1 MMAKEFLSYPEKL
14 RKEIACDADHLAAL
28 RTIVSDCTSHL
39 SFAGGHSNPGSR
51 RDRFEN
57 IVAEI
62 TEEQAHFDEKVRL
75 LAEAEKDALDVIRL
89 VPSAESR
96 SYLMMRFVKGMT
108 PKEIGQE
115 VHVGRATV
123 FRMQRDALQ
132 AADCILQQRE
142 QGGRT
147 DE

>member
-1 MMAKEFLSYPEKL
+1 MTAKEFLSYPEKL

-28 RTIVSDCTSHL
+28 RSIVSDCTSHL
-39 SFAGGHSNPGSR
+39 SFAGGHGNPDSR

-62 TEEQAHFDEKVRL
+62 TEEQAHLDEKVRL
-75 LAEAEKDALDVIRL
+75 LSEAEKDALDMIRL

-123 FRMQRDALQ
+123 FRMQRDALR
-132 AADCILQQRE
+132 AADCVLQQKE
-142 QGGRT
+142 HGGRA

>member
-1 MMAKEFLSYPEKL
+1 MTAKEFLSYPEKL

-28 RTIVSDCTSHL
+28 RAIVSDCTSHL
-39 SFAGGHSNPGSR
+39 SFAGGHGNPDSR

-62 TEEQAHFDEKVRL
+62 TEEQAHLDEKVRL
-75 LAEAEKDALDVIRL
+75 LSEAEKDALDMIRL

-132 AADCILQQRE
+132 AADCVLLQRE
-142 QGGRT
+142 HGGRA

>member
-1 MMAKEFLSYPEKL
+1 MTAKEFLSYPEKL

-28 RTIVSDCTSHL
+28 RAIVSDCTSHL
-39 SFAGGHSNPGSR
+39 SHAGGHGNPVSR

-62 TEEQAHFDEKVRL
+62 SEAEARLDEKIRR
-75 LAEAEKDALDVIRL
+75 LAEAEQDALDVIRL
-89 VPSAESR
+89 VPLSESR

-115 VHVGRATV
+115 VRVGRATV

-132 AADCILQQRE
+132 AADCVLQQRE

>member
-1 MMAKEFLSYPEKL
+1 MTAKEFLSYPEKL

-28 RTIVSDCTSHL
+28 RSIVSDCTSHL
-39 SFAGGHSNPGSR
+39 SFAGGHGNPDSR

-62 TEEQAHFDEKVRL
+62 TEEQAHLDEKVRL
-75 LAEAEKDALDVIRL
+75 LSEAEKDALDVIRL

-132 AADCILQQRE
+132 AADCVLQQRE

>member
-1 MMAKEFLSYPEKL
+1 MTVKEFLSYPEKL

-28 RTIVSDCTSHL
+28 RSIVSDCTSHL
-39 SFAGGHSNPGSR
+39 SFAGGHGNPDSR

-57 IVAEI
+57 IVTEI
-62 TEEQAHFDEKVRL
+62 TEEQAHLDEKLRL

-96 SYLMMRFVKGMT
+96 SYLMMRFVKGMA
-108 PKEIGQE
+108 PCEIAEELHTGKT
-115 VHVGRATV
+115 TV
-123 FRMQRDALQ
+123 FRIQRNALQ
-132 AADCILQQRE
+132 AADCVLQQRE

>member
-1 MMAKEFLSYPEKL
+1 MTAKEFLSYPEKL

-28 RTIVSDCTSHL
+28 RAIVSDCTSHL
-39 SFAGGHSNPGSR
+39 SHAGGHGNPVSR

-62 TEEQAHFDEKVRL
+62 SEAEARLDEKIRR

-96 SYLMMRFVKGMT
+96 SYLMMRFVKGMA
-108 PKEIGQE
+108 PCEIAEELHTGKT
-115 VHVGRATV
+115 TV
-123 FRMQRDALQ
+123 FRIQRNALQ
-132 AADCILQQRE
+132 AADCVLLQRE

>member
-1 MMAKEFLSYPEKL
+1 MTAKEFLSYPEKL

-28 RTIVSDCTSHL
+28 RAIVSDCTSHL
-39 SFAGGHSNPGSR
+39 SFAGGHSNPDNR

-62 TEEQAHFDEKVRL
+62 TEEQANLDEKVQL

-89 VPSAESR
+89 VPLSESR
-96 SYLMMRFVKGMT
+96 SYLMMRFVKGMA
-108 PKEIGQE
+108 PCEIAEELHTGKT
-115 VHVGRATV
+115 RV
-123 FRMQRDALQ
+123 FRIQRDALQ
-132 AADCILQQRE
+132 AADCVLQQRE

>member
-1 MMAKEFLSYPEKL
+1 MTAKEFLSYPEKL

-28 RTIVSDCTSHL
+28 RSIVSDCTSHL
-39 SFAGGHSNPGSR
+39 SFAGGHGNPDSR

-57 IVAEI
+57 IVTEI
-62 TEEQAHFDEKVRL
+62 TEEQAHLDEKLRL

-89 VPSAESR
+89 VPSSECR

-132 AADCILQQRE
+132 AADCVLLQRE
-142 QGGRT
+142 HGGRA

>member
-1 MMAKEFLSYPEKL
+1 MTAKEFLSYPEKL

-28 RTIVSDCTSHL
+28 RAIVSDCTSHL
-39 SFAGGHSNPGSR
+39 SFAGGHSNPDNR

-62 TEEQAHFDEKVRL
+62 TEEQAHLDEKVRL

-132 AADCILQQRE
+132 AADCVLQQKE
-142 QGGRT
+142 HGGRA

>member
-1 MMAKEFLSYPEKL
+1 MTAKEFLSYPEKL

-28 RTIVSDCTSHL
+28 GAIVSDCTAHL
-39 SFAGGHSNPGSR
+39 SFAGGHSNPDNR

-62 TEEQAHFDEKVRL
+62 TEEQANLDEKVQL
-75 LAEAEKDALDVIRL
+75 LAEAEKDALDVIRA

-96 SYLMMRFVKGMT
+96 SYLVMRFVKGMT

-132 AADCILQQRE
+132 AADCVLQQRE
-142 QGGRT
+142 QGGRA

>member
-1 MMAKEFLSYPEKL
+1 MTAKEFLSYPVKL
-14 RKEIACDADHLAAL
+14 RKEIACDADHLVAL
-28 RTIVSDCTSHL
+28 RAIVSDCTSHL
-39 SFAGGHSNPGSR
+39 SFAGGHGNPDSR

-62 TEEQAHFDEKVRL
+62 TEEQAHLDEKVRL
-75 LAEAEKDALDVIRL
+75 LSEAEKDALDVIRL

-132 AADCILQQRE
+132 AADCVLQQRE

>member
-1 MMAKEFLSYPEKL
+1 MTAKEFLSYPEKL

-28 RTIVSDCTSHL
+28 RAIVSDCTSHL
-39 SFAGGHSNPGSR
+39 SFSGGHGNPDSR

-62 TEEQAHFDEKVRL
+62 TEEQAHLDEKVRL

-96 SYLMMRFVKGMT
+96 SYLMMRFVKGMP

-132 AADCILQQRE
+132 AADCVLLQRE
-142 QGGRT
+142 HGGRA

>member
-1 MMAKEFLSYPEKL
+1 MTAKEFLSYPEKL

-28 RTIVSDCTSHL
+28 RAIVSDCTSHL
-39 SFAGGHSNPGSR
+39 SPAGGKGNPDNR

-62 TEEQAHFDEKVRL
+62 TEEQANLDEKVQL
-75 LAEAEKDALDVIRL
+75 LAEAEKDALDVIRA

-132 AADCILQQRE
+132 AADCVLQQKE
-142 QGGRT
+142 HGGRA

>member
-1 MMAKEFLSYPEKL
+1 MTAKEFLSYPEKL
-14 RKEIACDADHLAAL
+14 RKESACDADHLVAL
-28 RTIVSDCTSHL
+28 RAIVSDCTSHL
-39 SFAGGHSNPGSR
+39 SFSGGHSNPDSR

-62 TEEQAHFDEKVRL
+62 TEEQAHLDEKVRL
-75 LAEAEKDALDVIRL
+75 LSEAEKDALDVIRL

-132 AADCILQQRE
+132 AADCVLLQRE
-142 QGGRT
+142 HGGRA

>member
-1 MMAKEFLSYPEKL
+1 MTAKEFLSYPEKL

-28 RTIVSDCTSHL
+28 RAIVSDCTSHL
-39 SFAGGHSNPGSR
+39 SFAGGHSNPDNR

-57 IVAEI
+57 IVTEI
-62 TEEQAHFDEKVRL
+62 TEEQAHLDEKLRL

-132 AADCILQQRE
+132 AADCVLLQRE
-142 QGGRT
+142 HGGRA

>member
-1 MMAKEFLSYPEKL
+1 MTAKEFLSYPEKL

-28 RTIVSDCTSHL
+28 RAIVSDCTSHL
-39 SFAGGHSNPGSR
+39 SFAGGHSNPDNR

-62 TEEQAHFDEKVRL
+62 TEEQANLDEKVQL

-89 VPSAESR
+89 VPLSESR
-96 SYLMMRFVKGMT
+96 SYLMMRFVKGMA
-108 PKEIGQE
+108 PCEIAEELHTGKT
-115 VHVGRATV
+115 RV
-123 FRMQRDALQ
+123 FRIQRDALH
-132 AADCILQQRE
+132 AADCVLQQRE
-142 QGGRT
+142 HGGRA

>member
-1 MMAKEFLSYPEKL
+1 MTAKEFLSYPEKL

-28 RTIVSDCTSHL
+28 RSIVSDCTSHL
-39 SFAGGHSNPGSR
+39 SFSGGHSNPDSR

-62 TEEQAHFDEKVRL
+62 TEEQAHLDEKVRL
-75 LAEAEKDALDVIRL
+75 LSEAEKDALDMIRL

-132 AADCILQQRE
+132 AADCVLLQRE
-142 QGGRT
+142 HEGRA

>member
-1 MMAKEFLSYPEKL
+1 MTAKEFLSYPEKL

-28 RTIVSDCTSHL
+28 RSIVSDCTSHL
-39 SFAGGHSNPGSR
+39 SFAGGHSNPDSR

-57 IVAEI
+57 IVTEI
-62 TEEQAHFDEKVRL
+62 TEEQAHLDEKVRL

-132 AADCILQQRE
+132 AADCVLLQRE
-142 QGGRT
+142 HGGRA

>member
-1 MMAKEFLSYPEKL
+1 MTAKEFLSYPEKL

-28 RTIVSDCTSHL
+28 RSIVSDCTSHL
-39 SFAGGHSNPGSR
+39 SFAGGHGNPDSR

-62 TEEQAHFDEKVRL
+62 TEEQAHLDEKVRL
-75 LAEAEKDALDVIRL
+75 LSEAEKDALDMIRL

-132 AADCILQQRE
+132 AADCVLLQRE
-142 QGGRT
+142 HGGRA

>member
-1 MMAKEFLSYPEKL
+1 MTVKEFLSYPEKL

-28 RTIVSDCTSHL
+28 RAIVSDCTSHL
-39 SFAGGHSNPGSR
+39 SFAGGHGNPDSR

-57 IVAEI
+57 IVTEI
-62 TEEQAHFDEKVRL
+62 TEEQAHLDEKLRL

-89 VPSAESR
+89 VPSSESR

-132 AADCILQQRE
+132 AADCVLQQRE

>member
-1 MMAKEFLSYPEKL
+1 MTAKEFLSYPEKL

-28 RTIVSDCTSHL
+28 RAIVSDCTSHL
-39 SFAGGHSNPGSR
+39 SFAGGHSNPDNR

-62 TEEQAHFDEKVRL
+62 TEEQANLDEKVQL

-89 VPSAESR
+89 VPLSESR
-96 SYLMMRFVKGMT
+96 SYLMMRFVKGMA
-108 PKEIGQE
+108 PCEIAEELHTGKT
-115 VHVGRATV
+115 RV
-123 FRMQRDALQ
+123 FRIQRDALQ
-132 AADCILQQRE
+132 AADCVLQQRE
-142 QGGRT
+142 HGGRS

>member
-1 MMAKEFLSYPEKL
+1 MTAKEFLSYPEKL

-28 RTIVSDCTSHL
+28 RSIVSDCTSHL
-39 SFAGGHSNPGSR
+39 SFAGGHGNPDSR

-62 TEEQAHFDEKVRL
+62 TEEQAHLDEKLRL

-132 AADCILQQRE
+132 AADCVLQQRE

>member
-1 MMAKEFLSYPEKL
+1 MTAKEFLSYPEKL

-28 RTIVSDCTSHL
+28 RSIVSDCTSHL
-39 SFAGGHSNPGSR
+39 SFAGGHSNPDSR

-62 TEEQAHFDEKVRL
+62 TEEQAHLDEKVRL
-75 LAEAEKDALDVIRL
+75 LSEAEKDALDVIRL

-132 AADCILQQRE
+132 AADCVLLQRE
-142 QGGRT
+142 HGGRA

>member
-1 MMAKEFLSYPEKL
+1 MTAKEFLSYPEKL

-28 RTIVSDCTSHL
+28 RAIVSDCTSHL
-39 SFAGGHSNPGSR
+39 SFAGGHGNPDSR

-57 IVAEI
+57 IVTEI
-62 TEEQAHFDEKVRL
+62 TEEQAHLDEKLRL

-123 FRMQRDALQ
+123 FRMQRNALQ
-132 AADCILQQRE
+132 AADCVLLQRE
-142 QGGRT
+142 HGGRA

>member
-1 MMAKEFLSYPEKL
+1 MTAKEFLSYPEKL

-28 RTIVSDCTSHL
+28 RAIVSDCTSHL
-39 SFAGGHSNPGSR
+39 SFSGGHSNPDSR

-62 TEEQAHFDEKVRL
+62 TEEQAHLDEKVRL

-132 AADCILQQRE
+132 AADCVLQQKE
-142 QGGRT
+142 HGGRA

>member
-1 MMAKEFLSYPEKL
+1 MTAKEFLSYPEKL

-28 RTIVSDCTSHL
+28 RAIVSDCTSHL
-39 SFAGGHSNPGSR
+39 SFAGGHGNPDSR

-62 TEEQAHFDEKVRL
+62 TEEQAHLDEKLRL

-96 SYLMMRFVKGMT
+96 SYLMMRFVKGMA
-108 PKEIGQE
+108 PCEIAEELHTGKT
-115 VHVGRATV
+115 TV
-123 FRMQRDALQ
+123 FRIQRNALQ
-132 AADCILQQRE
+132 AADCVLQQRE

>member
-1 MMAKEFLSYPEKL
+1 MTVKEFLSYPEKL

-28 RTIVSDCTSHL
+28 RSIVSDCTSHL
-39 SFAGGHSNPGSR
+39 SFAGGHGNPDSR

-62 TEEQAHFDEKVRL
+62 TEEQAHLDEKVRL

-89 VPSAESR
+89 VPSSESR

-132 AADCILQQRE
+132 AADCVLQQRE

>member
-1 MMAKEFLSYPEKL
+1 MTAKEFLSYPEKL

-28 RTIVSDCTSHL
+28 RAIVSDCTSHL
-39 SFAGGHSNPGSR
+39 SFSGGHSNPDSR

-57 IVAEI
+57 IVTEI
-62 TEEQAHFDEKVRL
+62 TEEQAHLDEKLRL

-132 AADCILQQRE
+132 AADCVLLQRE
-142 QGGRT
+142 HEGRA

>member
-1 MMAKEFLSYPEKL
+1 MTAKEFLSYPEKL

-28 RTIVSDCTSHL
+28 RAIVSDCTSHL
-39 SFAGGHSNPGSR
+39 NFAGGHGNPDSR

-57 IVAEI
+57 IVTEI
-62 TEEQAHFDEKVRL
+62 TEEQAHLDEKLRL
-75 LAEAEKDALDVIRL
+75 LAEAEKDALDVIRA

-132 AADCILQQRE
+132 AADCVLQQRE
-142 QGGRT
+142 QGGRA

>member
-1 MMAKEFLSYPEKL
+1 MTAKEFLSYPEKL

-28 RTIVSDCTSHL
+28 RAIVSDCTSHL
-39 SFAGGHSNPGSR
+39 SFAGGHGNPDSR

-62 TEEQAHFDEKVRL
+62 TEEQAHLDEKVRL
-75 LAEAEKDALDVIRL
+75 LSEAEKDALDMIRL

-123 FRMQRDALQ
+123 FRMQRDALR
-132 AADCILQQRE
+132 AADCVLQQKE
-142 QGGRT
+142 QGGRA

>member
-1 MMAKEFLSYPEKL
+1 MTAKEFLSYPEKL

-28 RTIVSDCTSHL
+28 RSIVSDCTSHL
-39 SFAGGHSNPGSR
+39 SFAGGHGNPDSR

-62 TEEQAHFDEKVRL
+62 TEEQAHLDEKVRL
-75 LAEAEKDALDVIRL
+75 LSEAEKDALDMIRL

-132 AADCILQQRE
+132 AADCVLLQRE
-142 QGGRT
+142 HEGRA

>member
-1 MMAKEFLSYPEKL
+1 MTAKEFLSYPEKL

-28 RTIVSDCTSHL
+28 RAIVSDCTSHL
-39 SFAGGHSNPGSR
+39 SFSGGHSNPDSR

-62 TEEQAHFDEKVRL
+62 TEEQAHLDEKVRL
-75 LAEAEKDALDVIRL
+75 LSEAEKDALDVIRL

-132 AADCILQQRE
+132 AADCVLLQRE
-142 QGGRT
+142 HGGRA

>member
-1 MMAKEFLSYPEKL
+1 MTAKEFLSYPEKL

-28 RTIVSDCTSHL
+28 RSIVSDCTSHL
-39 SFAGGHSNPGSR
+39 SFAGGHGNPESR

-62 TEEQAHFDEKVRL
+62 TEEQAHLDEKVRL
-75 LAEAEKDALDVIRL
+75 LSEAEKDALDMIRL

-132 AADCILQQRE
+132 AADCVLLQRE
-142 QGGRT
+142 HEGRA

>member
-1 MMAKEFLSYPEKL
+1 MTAKEFLSYPEKL

-28 RTIVSDCTSHL
+28 RAIVSDCTSHL
-39 SFAGGHSNPGSR
+39 SFAGGHGNPDSR

-62 TEEQAHFDEKVRL
+62 TEEQAHLDEKVRL
-75 LAEAEKDALDVIRL
+75 LSEAEKDALDMIRL

-132 AADCILQQRE
+132 AADCVLLQRE
-142 QGGRT
+142 HEGRA

>member
-1 MMAKEFLSYPEKL
+1 MTAKEFLSYPEKL

-28 RTIVSDCTSHL
+28 RAIVSDCTSHL
-39 SFAGGHSNPGSR
+39 SFAGGHGNPDSR

-62 TEEQAHFDEKVRL
+62 TEEQAHLDEKVRL
-75 LAEAEKDALDVIRL
+75 LSEAEKDALDVIRL

-132 AADCILQQRE
+132 AADCVLQQRE

>member
-1 MMAKEFLSYPEKL
+1 MTAKEFLSYPEKL

-28 RTIVSDCTSHL
+28 RSIVSDCTSHL
-39 SFAGGHSNPGSR
+39 SFAGGHGNPDSR

-62 TEEQAHFDEKVRL
+62 TEEQAHLDEKLRL

-89 VPSAESR
+89 VPSSESR
-96 SYLMMRFVKGMT
+96 SYLMMRFVKGMP

-132 AADCILQQRE
+132 AADCVLQQRE
-142 QGGRT
+142 YGGKAN
-147 DE
+147 E

>member
-1 MMAKEFLSYPEKL
+1 MTAKEFLSYPEKL

-28 RTIVSDCTSHL
+28 RAIVSDCTSHL
-39 SFAGGHSNPGSR
+39 SFAGGHSNPDNR

-62 TEEQAHFDEKVRL
+62 TEEQANLDEKVQL
-75 LAEAEKDALDVIRL
+75 LAEAEKDALDVIRA

-96 SYLMMRFVKGMT
+96 SYLVMRFVKGMT

-123 FRMQRDALQ
+123 FRMQRDALR
-132 AADCILQQRE
+132 AADCVLQQKE
-142 QGGRT
+142 HGGRA

>member
-1 MMAKEFLSYPEKL
+1 MTAKEFLSYPEKL

-28 RTIVSDCTSHL
+28 RSIVSDCTSHL
-39 SFAGGHSNPGSR
+39 SFAGGHGNPDSR

-62 TEEQAHFDEKVRL
+62 TEEQAHLDEKVRL
-75 LAEAEKDALDVIRL
+75 LSEAEKDALDMIRL

-132 AADCILQQRE
+132 AADCVLQQRE
-142 QGGRT
+142 QGGRA